1 MKTLILLLKILFKFI
16 AILVSARILRLSGGY
31 YYSSLVKKFDV
42 LSKVPLKL
50 KTFLHWSLG
59 LQSEI
64 STDSTTPL
72 HLDIKDKFELI
83 KENKFLLKIL
93 CWLFRI
99 NLDKDFETL
108 LLKKFCNI
116 PSDFMFRFE
125 NRDVNPVVKIEVKR
139 VYDSVENKA
148 AYQVVDQIHS
158 SPNKDISIENVFLHN
173 TKTPTDFLTKNS
185 ELNINYRA
193 LEDFYAYLKMFGD
206 EQRLSKYPAEVAYKP
221 NAKLKKKTRVP
232 KNFKGGR
239 LAKDYPE
246 LKSQVTEDFLRKQ
259 VNTLKQVEFLLKN
272 KSLILS
278 RKLKLSDIDISP
290 EVKSV
295 MFSYYNPEGPYGAD
309 TVIYTSDLFSRNKI
323 LVSRRTHL
331 INEKSVIKNL
341 VDLNS
346 KTGFLNSNLTSS
358 EEWENSADV
367 PIGGW
372 FTGHFYFVNPLVV
385 IGFLLYSI
393 FEFCILLYV
402 MSWFF
407 GNPYDNIV
415 FFIKYP
421 LVYYY
426 ENLASFP
433 SPNYFFFSLMF
444 WLYVII
450 VFTVHILELLD
461 EDRFVPPQLSWTYL
475 FLKDLFY
482 SVFVWWCIAFCL
494 FEMIGTFDLFLT
506 RIFFVGTPG
515 YPQIGAV
522 LFLACYDLFQLLSVV
537 GYFSFYLD
545 HFLHVDIKFPVFYY
559 SDYTPLLQRYPLV
572 QPYFI
577 GDPYFNK
584 PNFFLWLFDYIL
596 NFFSGESDKSIFF
609 SRDSRFMFQREL
621 VQDIR
626 KYNYIRRN
634 LVQLRFLGQLY
645 NRGWNG
651 FNYRLDLQTVV
662 DPIIPAEQ
670 VVRFDWRF
678 KNTHSNGLHSRLFRP
693 VLRFGAVDQKEPV
706 KTVRLLRGLRYSP
719 RYGYLDYLRAIEL
732 DELNSRYH
740 TWSSRSVSR
749 HKKGRAALHL
759 LGRGYKKSL
768 RRPARIKT
776 FLFRPSKAKFR
787 LLLLN
792 NLPIRTKADR
802 NFRNSSLFF
811 RRHFNLWSFLPGNS
825 KPHRKSFFTP
835 FISFQDFS
843 TLKKSN
849 FIENYL
855 LLNKTVVNRSRLK
868 SQKLNPYL
876 MREAFLKHP
885 SSLFPTRYINE
896 GLPFFKNEVNSL
908 FEQNSSLFLNSN
920 FNKGNKGSDEG
931 GEGKTGFFQ
940 ELAVDSKN
948 SVLSKSR
955 NKNLQSSKNLFFTKF
970 SHNSEIPIKHSR
982 RKQPFYRTPQDM
994 LIKRK
999 PKYQVLR
1006 KKRIKVSAIPGYPFQ
1021 GLKKYRFISTLYTN
1035 FEPKYFLRP
1044 ISSFTTFSKLDYSS
1058 FKQPGFFSSKPRI
1071 FMSDVSGLSYPFGLF
1086 VLGFGKFYG
1095 SQNPFRFVAFDYYYS
1110 QNHNIVYSL
1119 VDNYLKRHQFRTL
1132 PTFNARFKHPI
1143 NGGLRYSLDFL
1154 YPMISELRL
1163 KEKLIP
1169 LDFFYETRVSPK
1181 YRHLRVD
1188 PYQSIRNAKLSKGPC
1203 YLLDAKIQNWLSFY
1217 NVIWN
1222 EYYHFYF
1229 NRSFK
1234 TEGNGLQFRLASFNP
1249 IAGPQSYKLFLGSA
1263 TLETP
1268 RVGQYFYNYIPW
1280 LQYKF
1285 KWLLYPTSTYKRF
1298 DSFRAIHQHSNK
1310 KFYFTSLLKFYQM
1323 NLFRWQQFSQIYQ
1336 WNYTQSRNFLVHLF
1350 FHKYRFLSFI
1360 SSFNELFYTTI
1371 DKNSNKSAL
1380 LLNSSNKGGSRK
1392 LPQGVPEVVSSF
1404 NEFFFSVLKSTS
1416 DNQENVLD
1424 SVVNLNNQLF
1434 KPVFTVNDFRFFQYV
1449 IDLRRWKALQT
1460 SYIRDWKF
1468 EKYVKYL
1475 GPLLYKEDV
1484 ASLMGFFAPFEYRNQ
1499 IFVSRMKND
1508 AMRFS
1513 VFFPKKVIDE
1523 KHTNPLKRLK
1533 FPHPRFSRA
1542 ISAVGARHSL
1552 PSFYA
1557 YVINK
1562 PFVLNAPN
1570 YSFLSKKGSKV
1581 LHGFYPHLQ
1590 KFNLS
1595 SDLNLNYGAGFG
1607 DSFFSRV
1614 NRSFF
1619 DFYYGFKD
1627 FFELNTKKKRLLKDK
1642 DFWLSKTYEL
1652 QDIRDSILGMANE
1665 RMKPG
1670 TFGKFFAQLGK
1681 PFNLDVPKAF
1691 GKYHTSKKSHFLVD
1705 LDFWRKSM
1713 ASEIIRNESIKKKRM
1728 KALLYPSIY
1737 KRFSGPKAN
1746 SGRWHKGQSW
1756 LKFVVASQNV
1766 SVRPQN
1772 ARKQF
1777 PYKPL
1782 KKANKLRASMNSLVH
1797 SHKFFDTYSSIKPQ
1811 FRKFHTPNTA
1821 FKRGYFNFGLSG
1833 IGRLPRLSRSF
1844 FHMLFFRN
1852 KLDDFK
1858 VLKTHFLK
1866 IYLMSLPLLNN
1877 SELISNSSFKV
1888 FWSYIL
1894 GVKISKFSN
1903 AKLRYGILFNDFF
1916 RFKQNMELSTF
1927 VYHPFFG
1934 SLISYY
1940 DQKDFVNHNV
1950 LLLNNQYVSLKAYKK
1965 FRFFSSLEFTNS
1977 CVLFGSDF
1985 TTPNKS
1991 KEFLDAEYS
2000 SYFVGFISNFYSFYY
2015 FNLVAPF
2022 FDLIVSRIKVVA
2034 FEFFNTMFIRSFVFS
2049 SSVDKPLLY
2058 LNKNDKEITLLTKF
2072 ENKYVSYNF
2081 IPIETVGLSYQ
2092 DFFRVRYYFGS
2103 FRSNLHWYFY
2113 PIHYFLSVRSFLFK
2127 NFYDFIFNS
2136 LVFGASFDFK
2146 YLQFYNSFLFAD
2158 TNFFLKRNS
2167 FFSYIF
2173 AKNLNLFSYEGNNT
2187 RYVYKLSD
2195 NWNHTFFSLFND
2207 LFSNFFV
2214 LVNNSF
2220 SVKLHHRLFDFWS
2233 LVNTFLYRNSYKEFH
2248 KYFVTFDSFF
2258 FSVDYLM
2265 FLHRF
2270 DVLFSHNSRKFLVQ
2284 NALNYVFDVDG
2295 FVNNLEY
2302 NAKSIDGSGRHNR
2315 PKSVSQTLNKV
2326 FTYREYEKY
2335 RKEHHR
2341 QRFRGISPHWI
2352 QTSFKNRF
2360 NFKHYYR
2367 SDFARTRRLK
2377 INLHRMSKYNGAFR
2391 IKNSPKTLRHV
2402 SFIHDSVDE
2411 RFLDKFLNRSVFD
2424 SRSSGYSRNYDKNKV
2439 DNSNI
2444 NFVDVSLTN
2453 RSQDEFIKQKVSRK
2467 FNPFSIFRTDED
2479 FTRQNKKVIIRR
2491 KVAKQYQ
2498 YAKIKKPR
2506 VQHKASKYSFDY
2518 IPLRK
2523 TGKFDSVNTSYKK
2536 RQLRDLSS
2544 SYLEQFMKV
2553 LKRSHKPKKFNKNL
2567 KFNSFQNLSELPVK
2581 NQLNDYFKGLIAPNK
2596 KTSRLKYV
2604 PPQLGGRFGE
2614 GSFINVDVQN
2624 LSKVSNLFQKFSGG
2638 KFKRDFSVYAL
2649 KHSKAIRDLSK
2660 AHKMLVNDLDPS
2672 HRGYDWETYFTR
2684 RSPLRYSSQRM
2695 DSKVPNL
2702 FERPVRRRSN
2712 TLGSRGL
2719 KYPQHKVSLRA
2730 LMGPKLNRKSPR
2742 YLGYNINHR
2751 DIGTYNYDLKKTSLG
2766 GISSASRSN
2775 YMMYD
2780 PGHKARPK
2788 RSGKLKKHGRIMY
2801 APNVKRFIRPY
2812 NKVLMHIPYLYS
2824 KWFTQNPRL
2833 SAAVDSDSLML
2844 FVNNRYDEFYFICV
2858 QSLLL
2863 LKRKIMYNVVN
2874 LKLISHKHKIL
2885 YFSPLVEE
2893 TEKGFVPFLKIN
2905 KFSFIVVK
2913 NLYSLLQQI
2922 MYYVKFFDFDYV
2934 LLYLYELRQSLLS
2947 SFFNKEFYF
2956 VRLLYNPHV
2965 AKFRHDSQILSD
2977 SLFFDDYY
2985 YKQTSKRILSQIAF
2999 TGHSV
3004 GGWNNPL
3011 GLIGQYIPGLNFY
3024 SKGATSFNFNYQY
3037 PDFYSAR
3044 AFAPELLLDNNLVRQ
3059 NADLFDRNFFYNEF
3073 YVDANYRRSWR
3084 FLAYRIPSPV
3094 SPFIEYER
3102 PHDLSFKNIVQR
3114 RHRRLPL
3121 ASLRRVYN
3129 VYPDHINAF
3138 FTTLMS
3144 DASTFVGHDV
3154 TLPYKLKLLNYKVR
3168 SNGDASYLR
3177 TLTNHFATNSS
3188 NIANV
3193 ISSFNKSLRA
3203 GYLTVLTDFYK
3214 RVNLASLV
3222 NQRRFALRHN
3232 VWTPFKY
3239 NFYYKFN
3246 WKSYLH
3252 KYDSADSVG
3261 YRRYKLSS
3269 LFDLYHGGVPFSLKL
3284 RALQHLIV
3292 SQIPRFEMD
3301 SRRRVPLNISA
3312 QEFNLLLFNYFKYVS
3327 ENFVDPGYNELGRKI
3342 FRYVNRKVH
3351 PFLYSYVFD
3360 KNANS
3365 FIFKDIY
3372 NPIIAKKK
3380 TIKRNLKLNSLIP
3393 RSMLQVPEYFAAWR
3407 VRDPT
3412 IKKTF
3417 IAKMKHNIAY
3427 YILYFFYEFPFDFR
3441 KWFKEAR
3448 FLFDFSNYRTIRSWA
3463 TTAQVYFSPTMEVF
3477 NRRQPYDKYRLYQF
3491 IPRFK
3496 NSRQNVSRIFGIY
3509 TLFDLKRHKERFL
3522 NPAAWLHFDLFSR
3535 VRPSFKPFITKFSK
3549 NFMFSKFV
3557 PSYGIPSYNFYIK
3570 SHTAFDNFFDKH
3582 PYISFGIGAPNLR
3595 DALISSE
3602 SSYKE
3607 VKRRSHMLDFIRM
3620 HNHSKSVFGDL
3631 LYDSK
3636 DYYKPSGNFV
3646 EYDFYDSLLKH
3657 SQTSKKQS
3665 YDQDHENSKASLLTQ
3680 NVQTPARVLRKGSDR
3695 ISNLRHF
3702 INDPLASILEDSG
3715 SYDAALEDKESDQF
3729 GSRFIN
3735 LAEVFA
3741 DSRFGNLKQPLEGS
3755 YLLPRPN
3762 YDSFEEGLSQE
3773 FHGSHEPHDLS
3784 LHFGRKRSS
3793 GILLKDSVYFSLM
3806 SDPHRRTF
3814 FLNTLLL
3821 RPNNA
3826 FLRFVRSD
3834 NFFFFKH
3841 GIFSLFPF
3849 AKPQY
3854 FREQANYSPN
3864 FKVFFDFNAF
3874 KQRYNLGL
3882 LFRDLS
3888 FERDF
3893 ELFVFRK
3900 NAQIFKLNP
3909 ILVSEFTNLAPFDYF
3924 NFFYSGKPVVQGPLF
3939 ESKFVEL
3946 YFYLEKF
3953 FFKLNPVYLLVV
3965 FVDFYLFC
3973 LFSILSLVNTL
3984 NSYNFAFF
3992 FNLFN
3997 FDDTIF
4003 YYTKKRH
4010 VFSVFFHL
4018 GLFSEYSKFSWLFSL
4033 KFLIFNIDYYSYYFF
4048 LFCIV
4053 LMMRMLSFNVQKMNQ
4068 RSPFIVPYVWRFS
4081 DLKFNSHSGWFDSA
4095 WSEIKSEALTRLHE
4109 LHSTNKIQL
4118 SHEHLFSIDD
4128 IKSLR
4133 KKHQIKNRKYLV
4145 EFDDLEFDISP
4156 YNSMIKDNVL
4166 FSKPVTIAN
4175 LKGSLSKIRYLGFL
4189 FPSKDYSSSD
4199 WLQQV
4204 DSDISSKSDIGL
4216 NQESVKL
4223 NKKFTV
4229 GKKRFSSRLF
4239 YKYLKLLVSRK
4250 ITFSRFLNQFKFGD
4264 FVTLSQG
4271 TKPFFQATDYTVD
4284 DFGDEF
4290 GRLFVDPNS
4299 EFNFFLRRNLTQRRM
4314 FPDDENIHFYRKPGS
4329 ILYGEM
4335 MARKYG
4341 TEVDQLHYVMEFPG
4355 RFNNHYVNSFSKV
4368 YAIRNLNYN
4377 NPQVGYFS
4385 FSKNAKLPTN
4395 FEEFLIFCSY
4405 TPSEIEHLFSTTVDP
4420 QYTMFNPR
4428 LSRLHELWTLFQY
4441 VTKYEYNMFNEY
4453 SINDVKLL
4461 DLYFE
4466 ERPTLFANFKFWV
4479 NKATTDAVDF
4489 NFFQRSFFLVEEE
4502 IQPLEIELQGGDH
4515 VTSDRYNDKYDAV
4528 EQFGGENPV
4537 ARVDSSPFFSFFYLL
4552 NTYFFLFVF
4561 FLLLSFFFCFCF
4573 LFLYSLFNYIYLF
4586 F

>member
-1 MKTLILLLKILFKFI
+1 MLFLKIVFKFLI
-16 AILVSARILRLSGGY
+16 FLVGSRILRISSGY
-31 YYSSLVKKFDV
+31 FNSSDVKKFDFF
-42 LSKVPLKL
+42 SKFPIKIKL
-50 KTFLHWSLG
+50 FMHWGLG

-64 STDSTTPL
+64 STDSNQPL
-72 HLDIKDKFELI
+72 HLDIKDKFELLR
-83 KENKFLLKIL
+83 ENKFLLKIL

-99 NLDKDFETL
+99 NLDKDFETI

-125 NRDVNPVVKIEVKR
+125 NKDVRSVVKVEVKK
-139 VYDSVENKA
+139 VYDSVENKIA
-148 AYQVVDQIHS
+148 HHIVDSLHTS
-158 SPNKDISIENVFLHN
+158 FNKDIPTENVFLHN
-173 TKTPTDFLTKNS
+173 TKTSVDFLTKNA

-206 EQRLSKYPAEVAYKP
+206 EQRLSKYPAEIAYKP
-221 NAKLKKKTRVP
+221 NAKLRKKTRVP

-239 LAKDYPE
+239 LAKKYPE
-246 LKSQVTEDFLRKQ
+246 LKSHVTEDFLRKQ

-278 RKLKLSDIDISP
+278 RKIKLSDIDISP

-346 KTGFLNSNLTSS
+346 KTGFSNSNLTSS
-358 EEWENSADV
+358 EEWENAVDV

-372 FTGHFYFVNPLVV
+372 FTGHFYFINPLIV
-385 IGFLLYSI
+385 IGFLLYSV
-393 FEFCILLYV
+393 FEFCVLLYI
-402 MSWFF
+402 MSFFF
-407 GNPYDNIV
+407 GNPYENIV

-426 ENLASFP
+426 ENLSSFP
-433 SPNYFFFSLMF
+433 SPNYFFFSLLF
-444 WLYVII
+444 WLYVLI

-475 FLKDLFY
+475 LLKDFLY
-482 SVFVWWCIAFCL
+482 SIFIWWCVAFCL
-494 FEMIGTFDLFLT
+494 FEMIGTLDLFLT

-522 LFLACYDLFQLLSVV
+522 VFLAFYDLFQLLSVV
-537 GYFSFYLD
+537 GYFSFFLD
-545 HFLHVDIKFPVFYY
+545 HFMHVDIKFPIFYY
-559 SDYTPLLQRYPLV
+559 SDYAPLLQRYPLV

-584 PNFFLWLFDYIL
+584 PNFFLWLFDYFL
-596 NFFSGESDKSIFF
+596 NLLSGESDKSVFF
-609 SRDSRFMFQREL
+609 SRDSRFVFQREL

-626 KYNYIRRN
+626 KYNYIRKN
-634 LVQLRFLGQLY
+634 LIQLEFVGQLY

-662 DPIIPAEQ
+662 DPIISSEQ

-678 KNTHSNGLHSRLFRP
+678 KNTHSNGLYSRLFRP
-693 VLRFGAVDQKEPV
+693 VFRFGSVEQKEPV

-740 TWSSRSVSR
+740 NWSTRSLMK
-749 HKKGRAALHL
+749 HKKGKTALHL
-759 LGRGYKKSL
+759 LGRGFKKSM
-768 RRPARIKT
+768 RRPSHVKT

-787 LLLLN
+787 LLLFN

-825 KPHRKSFFTP
+825 KPHRRSFFTP
-835 FISFQDFS
+835 FVSFQDFS
-843 TLKKSN
+843 ALKKSN

-855 LLNKTVVNRSRLK
+855 SLNKTVANRSRLK
-868 SQKLNPYL
+868 SQKVNPYL
-876 MREAFLKHP
+876 LRNTFLKQP
-885 SSLFPTRYINE
+885 SVLFPTSYINE
-896 GLPFFKNEVNSL
+896 SLPFFKTEVDSL
-908 FEQNSSLFLNSN
+908 FEQNSSLFLDSDFGK
-920 FNKGNKGSDEG
+920 FNDGKGTSKKFNNL
-931 GEGKTGFFQ
+931 FQ
-940 ELAVDSKN
+940 ELSFDTQS
-948 SVLSKSR
+948 SISSKSR
-955 NKNLQSSKNLFFTKF
+955 NKNLQVSKNLFFTKF
-970 SHNSEIPIKHSR
+970 SHNSEIPVKQSR
-982 RKQPFYRTPQDM
+982 RKQPFFKIPKDM
-994 LIKRK
+994 TIKRK
-999 PKYQVLR
+999 PKYQILR
-1006 KKRIKVSAIPGYPFQ
+1006 KKRIKVSSIPHYPFQ

-1044 ISSFTTFSKLDYSS
+1044 VSSFTTFSKLDYFS
-1058 FKQPGFFSSKPRI
+1058 FKQPEFVSSKPKLSMKN
-1071 FMSDVSGLSYPFGLF
+1071 FSNLSYPFGLF
-1086 VLGFGKFYG
+1086 FLGFGKFFG
-1095 SQNPFRFVAFDYYYS
+1095 FNTPFRFVAFDCYYS
-1110 QNHNIVYSL
+1110 QNHNIIYSF
-1119 VDNYLKRHQFRTL
+1119 VDNYLKKNQFRTL

-1169 LDFFYETRVSPK
+1169 LDFVYETKVTPK

-1203 YLLDAKIQNWLSFY
+1203 YLLDAKIQNWLHFY

-1234 TEGNGLQFRLASFNP
+1234 TENNGLHFRLASFNP
-1249 IAGPQSYKLFLGSA
+1249 IGGPQSYKLFIGSV

-1298 DSFRAIHQHSNK
+1298 DTFRAIHQHSNK

-1336 WNYTQSRNFLVHLF
+1336 WNYTQSRNFMIHLF
-1350 FHKYRFLSFI
+1350 FHKYRFLSFL
-1360 SSFNELFYTTI
+1360 SSFNDLFSGI
-1371 DKNSNKSAL
+1371 SKKNGLLIIPNCSSEFVDFSNHVPKAV
-1380 LLNSSNKGGSRK
+1380 SN
-1392 LPQGVPEVVSSF
+1392 F
-1404 NEFFFSVLKSTS
+1404 NEFYFSTISKFDSVEQINLKSMPAILKH
-1416 DNQENVLD
+1416 Q
-1424 SVVNLNNQLF
+1424 F
-1434 KPVFTVNDFRFFQYV
+1434 YKPSFTVNDFRFFQYV

-1468 EKYVKYL
+1468 ENYVKYL

-1499 IFVSRMKND
+1499 VFVSRMKND

-1513 VFFPKKVIDE
+1513 VFFPKKIIDD
-1523 KHTNPLKRLK
+1523 KYVNPIKRLK

-1542 ISAVGARHSL
+1542 ISADGARRSL

-1557 YVINK
+1557 YIINK
-1562 PFVLNAPN
+1562 PFILNAPN
-1570 YSFLSKKGSKV
+1570 YSFLNKKGNKV
-1581 LHGFYPHLQ
+1581 LHGFYSHLH
-1590 KFNLS
+1590 KFNLP
-1595 SDLNLNYGAGFG
+1595 SDLNLNYGIGFG
-1607 DSFFSRV
+1607 DSFFV
-1614 NRSFF
+1614 NLNKTFS

-1642 DFWLSKTYEL
+1642 DFWLSRNYEL
-1652 QDIRDSILGMANE
+1652 QDIRNSISSKE
-1665 RMKPG
+1665 RIKPG

-1691 GKYHTSKKSHFLVD
+1691 GKYHTSKRSHPLVD
-1705 LDFWRKSM
+1705 LNLWRK
-1713 ASEIIRNESIKKKRM
+1713 AKAFEIISKESIKKKRM

-1782 KKANKLRASMNSLVH
+1782 KKANRLRASMNSLVH
-1797 SHKFFDTYSSIKPQ
+1797 SHKFFDTYVSSRPQ
-1811 FRKFHTPNTA
+1811 FRKFHSPNTA
-1821 FKRGYFNFGLSG
+1821 YKRGYFNFGLSG

-1858 VLKTHFLK
+1858 LLKINFLK
-1866 IYLMSLPLLNN
+1866 LYLMSLPLFNN
-1877 SELISNSSFKV
+1877 SDFVPNCSFKV
-1888 FWSYIL
+1888 FWSFIL
-1894 GVKISKFSN
+1894 GLKTSRFSDL
-1903 AKLRYGILFNDFF
+1903 KLRYGILFNNFNCL
-1916 RFKQNMELSTF
+1916 KQNMELSTY

-1934 SLISYY
+1934 SLMSYY
-1940 DQKDFVNHNV
+1940 DSVDFVDGN
-1950 LLLNNQYVSLKAYKK
+1950 LLFLNNQYTSLKAHRK
-1965 FRFFSSLEFTNS
+1965 FLFFSHFTWNNLR
-1977 CVLFGSDF
+1977 VLD
-1985 TTPNKS
+1985 
-1991 KEFLDAEYS
+1991 EYGRYVYSFYMKNGKFPLLQHS
-2000 SYFVGFISNFYSFYY
+2000 SYFVDFVFNLYKFYY
-2015 FNLVAPF
+2015 FKLVAPF
-2022 FDLIVSRIKVVA
+2022 FDFFVSKIKVFS
-2034 FEFFNTMFIRSFVFS
+2034 FEFFNNLFIKSFTLTS
-2049 SSVDKPLLY
+2049 TVDKSVLY
-2058 LNKNDKEITLLTKF
+2058 LNKNDKESRLLDKF
-2072 ENKYVSYNF
+2072 ENKYISYNSV
-2081 IPIETVGLSYQ
+2081 PLYTVGLSYQ

-2113 PIHYFLSVRSFLFK
+2113 PIHYFLSMKFFLFK
-2127 NFYDFIFNS
+2127 SFYDFISSS
-2136 LVFGASFDFK
+2136 LFFGASVNLK
-2146 YLQFYNSFLFAD
+2146 YFQFYNSFRL
-2158 TNFFLKRNS
+2158 NNMNLFLKRNS
-2167 FFSYIF
+2167 FFSYVF
-2173 AKNLNLFSYEGNNT
+2173 AKNLNLFHYGSKSIH
-2187 RYVYKLSD
+2187 YVYTISD
-2195 NWNHTFFSLFND
+2195 NRNFDFLYSFNN
-2207 LFSNFFV
+2207 LFSGSFM
-2214 LVNNSF
+2214 LSNSDGF
-2220 SVKLHHRLFDFWS
+2220 SVKLHHRLFDYNS
-2233 LVNTFLYRNSYKEFH
+2233 LVSTFLYRNSYKEFC
-2248 KYFVTFDSFF
+2248 KYFITFDSFF
-2258 FSVDYLM
+2258 FSIDYLM
-2265 FLHRF
+2265 FLHKF
-2270 DVLFSHNSRKFLVQ
+2270 DVLFSYDSKKFLIQ
-2284 NALNYVFDVDG
+2284 NSLDYVFDIERFID
-2295 FVNNLEY
+2295 NLEY
-2302 NAKSIDGSGRHNR
+2302 NIKSIDGSGRHNR

-2367 SDFARTRRLK
+2367 SDFSRTRRLK
-2377 INLHRMSKYNGAFR
+2377 INLNRMSKYNGAFR

-2402 SFIHDSVDE
+2402 SFIHDSIDE
-2411 RFLDKFLNRSVFD
+2411 RFLNKFLNRSVFD
-2424 SRSSGYSRNYDKNKV
+2424 SNSVRRATNYGKSNIGNSS
-2439 DNSNI
+2439 I
-2444 NFVDVSLTN
+2444 NFVDASLTN
-2453 RSQDEFIKQKVSRK
+2453 YSQDDVIKQKVSRR
-2467 FNPFSIFRTDED
+2467 FNPFSIFRTEED
-2479 FTRQNKKVIIRR
+2479 FVKQNKKVIAKR
-2491 KVAKQYQ
+2491 KIAKHYQ

-2506 VQHKASKYSFDY
+2506 VQHKASKYSLDY

-2523 TGKFDSVNTSYKK
+2523 TSKFDSVNTSYKK
-2536 RQLRDLSS
+2536 KHLRDLSY
-2544 SYLEQFMKV
+2544 SYLEQFMKAV
-2553 LKRSHKPKKFNKNL
+2553 KRSHKMKKLGKKFKHNL
-2567 KFNSFQNLSELPVK
+2567 FQDIFKLPLK
-2581 NQLNDYFKGLIAPNK
+2581 KQFNDYFRNLVVQNK

-2604 PPQLGGRFGE
+2604 PPQLGSSFGE
-2614 GSFINVDVQN
+2614 GSFLNARN
-2624 LSKVSNLFQKFSGG
+2624 SGKFSNIFQKFSGG
-2638 KFKRDFSVYAL
+2638 KFKREFSLNTL
-2649 KHSKAIRDLSK
+2649 KRSKSIRDTSR
-2660 AHKMLVNDLDPS
+2660 AHKMLVNDIDPS
-2672 HRGYDWETYFTR
+2672 RKGYDWETYFKR
-2684 RSPLRYSSQRM
+2684 RTPLRFSSQRM

-2702 FERPVRRRSN
+2702 FERPIRRRSV
-2712 TLGSRGL
+2712 TSGSRGL

-2730 LMGPKLNRKSPR
+2730 LMGPKLTRKSPR

-2751 DIGTYNYDLKKTSLG
+2751 DIGVYNYALKKTSLG
-2766 GISSASRSN
+2766 GLSSASRAN
-2775 YMMYD
+2775 YMMQD
-2780 PGHKARPK
+2780 PGHRARPK
-2788 RSGKLKKHGRIMY
+2788 RGGKLKKHGHIMY

-2833 SAAVDSDSLML
+2833 STAVDPDSLIL
-2844 FVNNRYDEFYFICV
+2844 FLNNQYDEFYFICV
-2858 QSLLL
+2858 QSLFL
-2863 LKRKIMYNVVN
+2863 LKRKIMYNVIN
-2874 LKLISHKHKIL
+2874 LKLISYKHKIL
-2885 YFSPLVEE
+2885 YFMPLVEE
-2893 TEKGFVPFLKIN
+2893 VDRNHVSRLNVNDLSFVL
-2905 KFSFIVVK
+2905 VK
-2913 NLYSLLQQI
+2913 NLYSFLQYFMSFI
-2922 MYYVKFFDFDYV
+2922 KFFNFDSI
-2934 LLYLYELRQSLLS
+2934 LFYLYELRQLFLV

-2956 VRLLYNPHV
+2956 VRLLYNPHI
-2965 AKFRHDSQILSD
+2965 AKFKHDSQVSSD

-2985 YKQTSKRILSQIAF
+2985 YRQTSKRLLSQIAF
-2999 TGHSV
+2999 MGHSI

-3011 GLIGQYIPGLNFY
+3011 GLLGQYMPGLNFY

-3044 AFAPELLLDNNLVRQ
+3044 AFSPELLLDNNLVRQ
-3059 NADLFDRNFFYNEF
+3059 NTDLFDRNFFYNEF
-3073 YVDANYRRSWR
+3073 YVDANYRRSWH
-3084 FLAYRIPSPV
+3084 FLSYRVSSPV

-3102 PHDLSFKNIVQR
+3102 PHDLSFKNIVRR

-3121 ASLRRVYN
+3121 ASLRRVHN
-3129 VYPDHINAF
+3129 VYPDHMSAF
-3138 FTTLMS
+3138 FSTLMS
-3144 DASTFVGHDV
+3144 DVSTFVGHDV

-3168 SNGDASYLR
+3168 SNTNAFYLR
-3177 TLTNHFATNSS
+3177 TLINHFKTNSL
-3188 NIANV
+3188 NILNV
-3193 ISSFNKSLRA
+3193 IALFNESLRSDHLNILA
-3203 GYLTVLTDFYK
+3203 DFYK
-3214 RVNLASLV
+3214 RVNLSSLV
-3222 NQRRFALRHN
+3222 NNRRFALRHN
-3232 VWTPFKY
+3232 VWLPFKY

-3246 WKSYLH
+3246 WRTYLH
-3252 KYDSADSVG
+3252 KYESSDPVG

-3269 LFDLYHGGVPFSLKL
+3269 IFDLYHGGIPFSLKL
-3284 RALQHLIV
+3284 KALQHLIV
-3292 SQIPRFEMD
+3292 SQIPRFEID

-3327 ENFVDPGYNELGRKI
+3327 DNFVDPGYNDLGRKI

-3360 KNANS
+3360 KNENS

-3380 TIKRNLKLNSLIP
+3380 LLKRNLKFNSLQP
-3393 RSMLQVPEYFAAWR
+3393 RSVLQIPEYFPAWK

-3412 IKKTF
+3412 IKKNFFT
-3417 IAKMKHNIAY
+3417 KLKHKFAY
-3427 YILYFFYEFPFDFR
+3427 YVLYFFYEFPFDFR
-3441 KWFKEAR
+3441 KWVREAK
-3448 FLFDFSNYRTIRSWA
+3448 FLFDFSNYRTLKTWA
-3463 TTAQVYFSPTMEVF
+3463 STIQVYFSPSTEILS
-3477 NRRQPYDKYRLYQF
+3477 RRQPYDRYRAYQF

-3509 TLFDLKRHKERFL
+3509 TLFDLKKYKERSL
-3522 NPAAWLHFDLFSR
+3522 NPAVWLHFDLFSR

-3549 NFMFSKFV
+3549 NFMFSKFM
-3557 PSYGIPSYNFYIK
+3557 PSYGISSYNFYVK
-3570 SHTAFDNFFDKH
+3570 SHTSFDNFFDKH

-3595 DALISSE
+3595 DALVSSE

-3607 VKRRSHMLDFIRM
+3607 VKRRSHMLDFIRS

-3631 LYDSK
+3631 LFDSK
-3636 DYYKPSGNFV
+3636 NYYKPSGNFI
-3646 EYDFYDSLLKH
+3646 EYDFYDSLLRN
-3657 SQTSKKQS
+3657 SQTLKKQT
-3665 YDQDHENSKASLLTQ
+3665 YDQDHENFKISLLTQ
-3680 NVQTPARVLRKGSDR
+3680 NVQTPARILRKGARR
-3695 ISNLRHF
+3695 ISNLKHLLR
-3702 INDPLASILEDSG
+3702 DPLVSILEDSG
-3715 SYDAALEDKESDQF
+3715 SYDAALEDKENDQF
-3729 GSRFIN
+3729 GSRFIG
-3735 LAEVFA
+3735 LAEVFS
-3741 DSRFGNLKQPLEGS
+3741 DSKFGDIKQPLEGS

-3762 YDSFEEGLSQE
+3762 YDSFEESLSQS

-3793 GILLKDSVYFSLM
+3793 SLLLKDSIYFSFM
-3806 SDPHRRTF
+3806 ANPHRRTF

-3841 GIFSLFPF
+3841 GLFSLFPF
-3849 AKPQY
+3849 AKPDH
-3854 FREQANYSPN
+3854 FREQSVYSPN
-3864 FKVFFDFNAF
+3864 LKVFFDFNAF

-3893 ELFVFRK
+3893 ELFIFRK
-3900 NAQIFKLNP
+3900 NSQVFKVNP
-3909 ILVSEFTNLAPFDYF
+3909 HMVSEFTSLTSLDYF
-3924 NFFYSGKPVVQGPLF
+3924 NFFYSGKPSVKGPLF

-3953 FFKLNPVYLLVV
+3953 FFKLNPLYFLIVV
-3965 FVDFYLFC
+3965 IDFYLFC
-3973 LFSILSLVNTL
+3973 LFGTFSVLNAM
-3984 NSYNFAFF
+3984 NSYNFSFF

-4010 VFSVFFHL
+4010 VFSVFFHM
-4018 GLFSEYSKFSWLFSL
+4018 GLFTEYFKFSWLFSL
-4033 KFLIFNIDYYSYYFF
+4033 KFLIFNIEYYPYYFF

-4118 SHEHLFSIDD
+4118 SHEHLFSFED

-4145 EFDDLEFDISP
+4145 EFDNLEFDISP

-4166 FSKPVTIAN
+4166 FSKPVTVAS

-4189 FPSKDYSSSD
+4189 FPSKDYISSD
-4199 WLQQV
+4199 KLQQV
-4204 DSDISSKSDIGL
+4204 DSDILSRSDIAL
-4216 NQESVKL
+4216 NQESPKL
-4223 NKKFTV
+4223 NKRFSV
-4229 GKKRFSSRLF
+4229 KKIRFSSKLF
-4239 YKYLKLLVSRK
+4239 YKYLKLFLSRK

-4264 FVTLSQG
+4264 FVTLFQG
-4271 TKPFFQATDYTVD
+4271 TRPFFHATNYTVD

-4290 GRLFVDPNS
+4290 GKLFVDPNS
-4299 EFNFFLRRNLTQRRM
+4299 EFNFFLRRNLIQRRM

-4329 ILYGEM
+4329 ILYSEV

-4355 RFNNHYVNSFSKV
+4355 RFNNHYINSFSRV
-4368 YAIRNLNYN
+4368 YSTRNLSYN
-4377 NPQVGYFS
+4377 NPQMGFFS

-4405 TPSEIEHLFSTTVDP
+4405 TPSEIEHLFSSTVDP
-4420 QYTMFNPR
+4420 HYTMFNPR

-4453 SINDVKLL
+4453 NVNDVKLL
-4461 DLYFE
+4461 DFYFE
-4466 ERPTLFANFKFWV
+4466 ERPTLFTNLKFWV
-4479 NKATTDAVDF
+4479 NKAATDAVDF
-4489 NFFQRSFFLVEEE
+4489 NFFQRSFFLVDEEVSA
-4502 IQPLEIELQGGDH
+4502 LEVELQGGDH
-4515 VTSDRYNDKYDAV
+4515 ATSDRYNDKYDSV
-4528 EQFGGENPV
+4528 EQFAGENPV

-4561 FLLLSFFFCFCF
+4561 FVSLSFFFCFIF
-4573 LFLYSLFNYIYLF
+4573 LFLYSLLNYILLF
-4586 F
+4586 I

>member
-1 MKTLILLLKILFKFI
+1 MFI
-16 AILVSARILRLSGGY
+16 
-31 YYSSLVKKFDV
+31 
-42 LSKVPLKL
+42 
-50 KTFLHWSLG
+50 HWSLG

-64 STDSTTPL
+64 STDSNQSL
-72 HLDIKDKFELI
+72 HLDIRDKFELV
-83 KENKFLLKIL
+83 KENKFLLKIV

-99 NLDKDFETL
+99 NLDKDFEVI

-125 NRDVNPVVKIEVKR
+125 NRDVTPVLKVEVKK
-139 VYDSVENKA
+139 VYDLVENKTVHKIA
-148 AYQVVDQIHS
+148 DALYS
-158 SPNKDISIENVFLHN
+158 SSNKDISIENVFLHN
-173 TKTPTDFLTKNS
+173 TNTATDFLTKNS

-221 NAKLKKKTRVP
+221 NAKLRKKTRVP

-239 LAKDYPE
+239 LAKKYPE

-278 RKLKLSDIDISP
+278 RKIKLSDIDLSP

-331 INEKSVIKNL
+331 INEKSVIKSL

-346 KTGFLNSNLTSS
+346 KTGFSNSNLSSS

-367 PIGGW
+367 PVGGW

-385 IGFLLYSI
+385 IGFLLYSVL
-393 FEFCILLYV
+393 EFCVLLYI
-402 MSWFF
+402 MSFF
-407 GNPYDNIV
+407 VGTPYDNVV
-415 FFIKYP
+415 FFVKYP

-426 ENLASFP
+426 ENLSSFP
-433 SPNYFFFSLMF
+433 SPNYFFFSLLF
-444 WLYVII
+444 WLYVLVIFI
-450 VFTVHILELLD
+450 VHVLELLD
-461 EDRFVPPQLSWTYL
+461 EDRFVPPQLSWTYG
-475 FLKDLFY
+475 FLRDFFY
-482 SVFVWWCIAFCL
+482 SVFIWWCVAFCL
-494 FEMIGTFDLFLT
+494 FEMVGTLDLFLT
-506 RIFFVGTPG
+506 RIFFIGTPG

-522 LFLACYDLFQLLSVV
+522 LFLAFYDLFQLLSVV
-537 GYFSFYLD
+537 GYFSFHLD
-545 HFLHVDIKFPVFYY
+545 HFMHVDIKFPIFYY

-584 PNFFLWLFDYIL
+584 PNFFLWLFDHFL
-596 NFFSGESDKSIFF
+596 NFLSGESDKSLFF
-609 SRDSRFMFQREL
+609 SKDSRFVFQREL

-626 KYNYIRRN
+626 KYNYVRKN

-651 FNYRLDLQTVV
+651 FNYRLDLQTVI
-662 DPIIPAEQ
+662 DPIVPSEQ
-670 VVRFDWRF
+670 MVRFDWRF
-678 KNTHSNGLHSRLFRP
+678 KNTHSNGLYSRLFRP
-693 VLRFGAVDQKEPV
+693 VLRFGSVDQKEPV

-740 TWSSRSVSR
+740 NWSTRSVTKHR
-749 HKKGRAALHL
+749 KGQTALHL
-759 LGRGYKKSL
+759 LGRGFKKSL
-768 RRPARIKT
+768 RRQKHIKT

-802 NFRNSSLFF
+802 NFRSSSLFF

-825 KPHRKSFFTP
+825 KPRRKSSFMP
-835 FISFQDFS
+835 FVSFQDFS
-843 TLKKSN
+843 ALKKNN
-849 FIENYL
+849 FIGNYL
-855 LLNKTVVNRSRLK
+855 LLNKTVANRSRVK
-868 SQKLNPYL
+868 SQKINPYL
-876 MREAFLKHP
+876 LRDIFLKQP
-885 SSLFPTRYINE
+885 SVLFPTPYMNE
-896 GLPFFKNEVNSL
+896 SLPFLKNEVNSL
-908 FEQNSSLFLNSN
+908 FEQNSSLFLNSDL
-920 FNKGNKGSDEG
+920 GS
-931 GEGKTGFFQ
+931 
-940 ELAVDSKN
+940 LSDSKEAS
-948 SVLSKSR
+948 SVKKFNNLFRELSFDLKSSVSSKGR
-955 NKNLQSSKNLFFTKF
+955 NKNLQASKNLFLTKF

-982 RKQPFYRTPQDM
+982 RKQPFFKTPKDM
-994 LIKRK
+994 VIKRK
-999 PKYQVLR
+999 PKYQILR
-1006 KKRIKVSAIPGYPFQ
+1006 KKRIKLSAIPYYPFQ
-1021 GLKKYRFISTLYTN
+1021 GLKRYRFVSTLYTN

-1044 ISSFTTFSKLDYSS
+1044 ISSFTTFSKLDCFSFRQSEFFS
-1058 FKQPGFFSSKPRI
+1058 FKSNVYTKDI
-1071 FMSDVSGLSYPFGLF
+1071 LGLSYPFGLF
-1086 VLGFGKFYG
+1086 FLGFGKFFG
-1095 SQNPFRFVAFDYYYS
+1095 FHIPFRFVAFDYYYS
-1110 QNHNIVYSL
+1110 QNHNILYSF
-1119 VDNYLKRHQFRTL
+1119 VDNYLKRNQFRTL

-1169 LDFFYETRVSPK
+1169 IDFFYETRVTPR

-1188 PYQSIRNAKLSKGPC
+1188 PYQSIRTAKLSKGPC
-1203 YLLDAKIQNWLSFY
+1203 YLLDAKIQNWLHFY

-1249 IAGPQSYKLFLGSA
+1249 IAGPQSYKLFLGSV

-1336 WNYTQSRNFLVHLF
+1336 WNYTQSRNFMIHLF
-1350 FHKYRFLSFI
+1350 FHKYRFLSFL
-1360 SSFNELFYTTI
+1360 SSLNGLFNNVANKNVEI
-1371 DKNSNKSAL
+1371 DSVSGREFVSFSYSIPKAVSN
-1380 LLNSSNKGGSRK
+1380 
-1392 LPQGVPEVVSSF
+1392 F
-1404 NEFFFSVLKSTS
+1404 NEFFFSFLKSDLIERNSFQKT
-1416 DNQENVLD
+1416 
-1424 SVVNLNNQLF
+1424 
-1434 KPVFTVNDFRFFQYV
+1434 FTVLSHQFYKPSFTINDFRFFQYV

-1468 EKYVKYL
+1468 ENYVKYL

-1499 IFVSRMKND
+1499 VFVSRMKND
-1508 AMRFS
+1508 ALRFS
-1513 VFFPKKVIDE
+1513 VFFPMKVIDD
-1523 KHTNPLKRLK
+1523 KYTNPLKRLK
-1533 FPHPRFSRA
+1533 FPHPRFSKA
-1542 ISAVGARHSL
+1542 ISADGARRSL

-1570 YSFLSKKGSKV
+1570 YSFLSKKGNKV
-1581 LHGFYPHLQ
+1581 LHGFYSHLH

-1595 SDLNLNYGAGFG
+1595 PDLNLNYGVGFG
-1607 DSFFSRV
+1607 DSFFS
-1614 NRSFF
+1614 NLNKTFF

-1642 DFWLSKTYEL
+1642 DFWLSRNYEL
-1652 QDIRDSILGMANE
+1652 QDIRDSILSKNE
-1665 RMKPG
+1665 GRVKVG
-1670 TFGKFFAQLGK
+1670 TFGKFLAQLGK
-1681 PFNLDVPKAF
+1681 PLNLDVPKAF
-1691 GKYHTSKKSHFLVD
+1691 GKYYTNKRSRFLVD
-1705 LDFWRKSM
+1705 LDLWRKTK
-1713 ASEIIRNESIKKKRM
+1713 ATEIISKESMKKKRM

-1756 LKFVVASQNV
+1756 LKFVIASQNV

-1772 ARKQF
+1772 ARKQLS
-1777 PYKPL
+1777 YKPL
-1782 KKANKLRASMNSLVH
+1782 PKANKLRASMNSLVH
-1797 SHKFFDTYSSIKPQ
+1797 SHKFFDTYVSVRPQ
-1811 FRKFHTPNTA
+1811 FRKFHSPNTA
-1821 FKRGYFNFGLSG
+1821 YKRGYFNFGLSG

-1858 VLKTHFLK
+1858 LLKTNFLK
-1866 IYLMSLPLLNN
+1866 IYLMSLPLFNN
-1877 SELISNSSFKV
+1877 SELALNSSFKV
-1888 FWSYIL
+1888 FWSFVL
-1894 GVKISKFSN
+1894 GLKTSQFSDLG
-1903 AKLRYGILFNDFF
+1903 LRYRVLFNDLNYL
-1916 RFKQNMELSTF
+1916 KQNVELSTY

-1934 SLISYY
+1934 SLVSYY
-1940 DQKDFVNHNV
+1940 TPVDFVNGNV
-1950 LLLNNQYVSLKAYKK
+1950 LFLNNQYVSLKGYRK
-1965 FRFFSSLEFTNS
+1965 FLFFSR
-1977 CVLFGSDF
+1977 
-1985 TTPNKS
+1985 S
-1991 KEFLDAEYS
+1991 KWNDLHIFDSRDCSFCGKNEEFLPLLHS
-2000 SYFVGFISNFYSFYY
+2000 SYFLTFVHNFYYFYY

-2022 FDLIVSRIKVVA
+2022 FDFFVSKIRTA
-2034 FEFFNTMFIRSFVFS
+2034 SFEFFNNLFIRSFVFTS
-2049 SSVDKPLLY
+2049 STDRSVLY
-2058 LNKNDKEITLLTKF
+2058 LNKNDKEALSLNKF
-2072 ENKYVSYNF
+2072 ENRYVSYSF
-2081 IPIETVGLSYQ
+2081 SPVYTIGLSYQ
-2092 DFFRVRYYFGS
+2092 DFFRARYYWGS

-2113 PIHYFLSVRSFLFK
+2113 PVHYFLLVKFFLFK
-2127 NFYDFIFNS
+2127 SFYNFVFNS
-2136 LVFGASFDFK
+2136 LFLGSSFDFK
-2146 YLQFYNSFLFAD
+2146 YLQFYNFFLSNSF
-2158 TNFFLKRNS
+2158 NFFLKRNS
-2167 FFSYIF
+2167 FFSYVF
-2173 AKNLNLFSYEGNNT
+2173 AKNLNLFNYGNGSAY
-2187 RYVYKLSD
+2187 YVYKSD
-2195 NWNHTFFSLFND
+2195 GSWNCNFFSSFNN
-2207 LFSNFFV
+2207 LFSGFSVLHNNEKFF
-2214 LVNNSF
+2214 
-2220 SVKLHHRLFDFWS
+2220 VKLHHRLFDYNS
-2233 LVNTFLYRNSYKEFH
+2233 LVNTFLYRNPYKEFC

-2258 FSVDYLM
+2258 FSLDYLM
-2265 FLHRF
+2265 FLHKF
-2270 DVLFSHNSRKFLVQ
+2270 DVLFGYNSTKLLVQ
-2284 NALNYVFDVDG
+2284 NSLNYVFDLER
-2295 FVNNLEY
+2295 FIENLEH

-2315 PKSVSQTLNKV
+2315 PKSVSQTLSKV

-2352 QTSFKNRF
+2352 QTSFKNRY
-2360 NFKHYYR
+2360 NFKYYYR
-2367 SDFARTRRLK
+2367 SDFSRTRRLK

-2391 IKNSPKTLRHV
+2391 IKNSPKALRHV

-2411 RFLDKFLNRSVFD
+2411 KFLNKFLNRSVFN
-2424 SRSSGYSRNYDKNKV
+2424 SNSLSNIINYDESKIV
-2439 DNSNI
+2439 GSSI
-2444 NFVDVSLTN
+2444 NFIDVGSIDHS
-2453 RSQDEFIKQKVSRK
+2453 RDEIIKQKVSRK
-2467 FNPFSIFRTDED
+2467 VNPFSVFRTED
-2479 FTRQNKKVIIRR
+2479 DFVKRNKKVIAKR
-2491 KVAKQYQ
+2491 KMAKQYQ
-2498 YAKIKKPR
+2498 HAKIKKPR
-2506 VQHKASKYSFDY
+2506 VQNQASKYSLDY

-2523 TGKFDSVNTSYKK
+2523 TSRFDSMNTSYKK
-2536 RQLRDLSS
+2536 KHLRDLGY
-2544 SYLEQFMKV
+2544 SYLEQFMKAV
-2553 LKRSHKPKKFNKNL
+2553 KRSHKTKKFNEKSRHVSVQNIL
-2567 KFNSFQNLSELPVK
+2567 KLPLK
-2581 NQLNDYFKGLIAPNK
+2581 KQFNDYFKNLVIPTK

-2604 PPQLGGRFGE
+2604 PPQLGGSFGE
-2614 GSFINVDVQN
+2614 GAFINTRN
-2624 LSKVSNLFQKFSGG
+2624 PGKLSNIFQKFSGG
-2638 KFKRDFSVYAL
+2638 QFNRDFSLNKL
-2649 KHSKAIRDLSK
+2649 KHLKSIRDISK
-2660 AHKMLVNDLDPS
+2660 AHKMLINDIDPS
-2672 HRGYDWETYFTR
+2672 HKGYNWETYFKR
-2684 RSPLRYSSQRM
+2684 RTPLRFSSQRM
-2695 DSKVPNL
+2695 DSKIPNL
-2702 FERPVRRRSN
+2702 FERPARRRSV

-2742 YLGYNINHR
+2742 YLGYNINHK
-2751 DIGTYNYDLKKTSLG
+2751 DLGVYNYDLKKTSLG
-2766 GISSASRSN
+2766 GLSSASRGN

-2788 RSGKLKKHGRIMY
+2788 RGGKLKKHGRIMY
-2801 APNVKRFIRPY
+2801 APNVKRFLRPY

-2833 SAAVDSDSLML
+2833 SAAIDPNSLAL

-2858 QSLLL
+2858 QSLFL
-2863 LKRKIMYNVVN
+2863 LKRKIMFDVVN
-2874 LKLISHKHKIL
+2874 LKLISYKHKIL
-2885 YFSPLVEE
+2885 YFVPLAVEE
-2893 TEKGFVPFLKIN
+2893 EERRNLASFFKIN
-2905 KFSFIVVK
+2905 KFSFVLIRS
-2913 NLYSLLQQI
+2913 LYFLVQYIRSYI
-2922 MYYVKFFDFDYV
+2922 TFYDFDYI
-2934 LLYLYELRQSLLS
+2934 LFYLYELRQFLLNL
-2947 SFFNKEFYF
+2947 FFNREFYF

-2965 AKFRHDSQILSD
+2965 AKFKHDSQISSD
-2977 SLFFDDYY
+2977 SLFFADYY
-2985 YKQTSKRILSQIAF
+2985 YKQTSKRLLSQIAF
-2999 TGHSV
+2999 VGHSI

-3011 GLIGQYIPGLNFY
+3011 GLIGQYIPGLSFY

-3044 AFAPELLLDNNLVRQ
+3044 AFSPELLLDNNLVRQ
-3059 NADLFDRNFFYNEF
+3059 NTDLFDRNFFYNEF
-3073 YVDANYRRSWR
+3073 YVDANYRRSWH
-3084 FLAYRIPSPV
+3084 FLSFRIPSPV

-3121 ASLRRVYN
+3121 ASLRRIYN
-3129 VYPDHINAF
+3129 IYPDHVSAF
-3138 FTTLMS
+3138 FSTLMS
-3144 DASTFVGHDV
+3144 DSSTFVGHDV

-3168 SNGDASYLR
+3168 SNANASYLR
-3177 TLTNHFATNSS
+3177 ILTNYFTTNSS
-3188 NIANV
+3188 NILNV
-3193 ISSFNKSLRA
+3193 IALFNKSLRS
-3203 GYLTVLTDFYK
+3203 GYLNVLTDFYK
-3214 RVNLASLV
+3214 RVNLSSLV
-3222 NQRRFALRHN
+3222 NNRRFALRHN
-3232 VWTPFKY
+3232 IWLPFKY
-3239 NFYYKFN
+3239 NVYYKFN
-3246 WKSYLH
+3246 WKTYLH
-3252 KYDSADSVG
+3252 IYELSDSVG

-3269 LFDLYHGGVPFSLKL
+3269 FFDLYHGGIPFSLKL

-3292 SQIPRFEMD
+3292 SQIPRFEID
-3301 SRRRVPLNISA
+3301 SRRRVSLSISA
-3312 QEFNLLLFNYFKYVS
+3312 QEFNLLLFSYFKYV
-3327 ENFVDPGYNELGRKI
+3327 NDHFVDPGYSDLGRKI

-3351 PFLYSYVFD
+3351 PFLYSYIFD
-3360 KNANS
+3360 KNENS

-3372 NPIIAKKK
+3372 NPIITKKK
-3380 TIKRNLKLNSLIP
+3380 LLKRNLRLDSLKP
-3393 RSMLQVPEYFAAWR
+3393 RSVLQVPEYFSAWK

-3412 IKKTF
+3412 IKKNFFT
-3417 IAKMKHNIAY
+3417 KLKHNVAY

-3448 FLFDFSNYRTIRSWA
+3448 FLFDFSNYRTLRTWA
-3463 TTAQVYFSPTMEVF
+3463 STIQVYFSPSVEIF
-3477 NRRQPYDKYRLYQF
+3477 SRRQPYDQYRIYQF

-3496 NSRQNVSRIFGIY
+3496 NSRQSVSRIFGIY
-3509 TLFDLKRHKERFL
+3509 TLFDLKKYKERAL

-3535 VRPSFKPFITKFSK
+3535 VRPSFKPFVTKFSK
-3549 NFMFSKFV
+3549 NFMFSKIV

-3582 PYISFGIGAPNLR
+3582 PYISFGIGASDLR
-3595 DALISSE
+3595 DGLVASE

-3607 VKRRSHMLDFIRM
+3607 IKRRSYMLDFIRL

-3636 DYYKPSGNFV
+3636 DYYKPGSNFV
-3646 EYDFYDSLLKH
+3646 EYDFYDSLLRN
-3657 SQTSKKQS
+3657 SQTLKKQS
-3665 YDQDHENSKASLLTQ
+3665 YDQDHENFKISLLTQ
-3680 NVQTPARVLRKGSDR
+3680 NVQTPVRILKKGTER
-3695 ISNLRHF
+3695 RLNLKYLVT
-3702 INDPLASILEDSG
+3702 DPLVSMLEDSG
-3715 SYDAALEDKESDQF
+3715 SYDTALDDKENDQF

-3735 LAEVFA
+3735 LADVFTN
-3741 DSRFGNLKQPLEGS
+3741 SKFGNFKQPLEGS

-3762 YDSFEEGLSQE
+3762 YDSFEEGLNQD
-3773 FHGSHEPHDLS
+3773 FYGSHEPHDLS

-3793 GILLKDSVYFSLM
+3793 GFLLKDATYFSLM
-3806 SDPHRRTF
+3806 SDPHRRIF

-3841 GIFSLFPF
+3841 GVFSLFPF
-3849 AKPQY
+3849 AKPNY
-3854 FREQANYSPN
+3854 FREHSVYSPN
-3864 FKVFFDFNAF
+3864 FKVLFDFNAF

-3893 ELFVFRK
+3893 ELFIFRK
-3900 NAQIFKLNP
+3900 NAQIFRLNP
-3909 ILVSEFTNLAPFDYF
+3909 VMVSEFTSLSLLDYF
-3924 NFFYSGKPVVQGPLF
+3924 NFFYSGKSSVRGPLF

-3953 FFKLNPVYLLVV
+3953 FFKLNPIYLFIV

-3973 LFSILSLVNTL
+3973 LFSVFSVLHTL
-3984 NSYNFAFF
+3984 NSYNFSFF

-4003 YYTKKRH
+4003 YYTRKRH

-4018 GLFSEYSKFSWLFSL
+4018 GLFTEYSKFSWLFSL
-4033 KFLIFNIDYYSYYFF
+4033 KFLIFNIEYYPYYFF

-4068 RSPFIVPYVWRFS
+4068 GSPFVVPYVWRFS

-4095 WSEIKSEALTRLHE
+4095 WSEIKSEALARLHE

-4118 SHEHLFSIDD
+4118 SHEHLFSFED
-4128 IKSLR
+4128 IKNLR

-4145 EFDDLEFDISP
+4145 EFDNLEFDISP
-4156 YNSMIKDNVL
+4156 YNSTIKDNVL

-4189 FPSKDYSSSD
+4189 FPSKDYGSSD
-4199 WLQQV
+4199 KLQQV
-4204 DSDISSKSDIGL
+4204 DSDILSKSSVGL
-4216 NQESVKL
+4216 NQESPKL
-4223 NKKFTV
+4223 NKKFNV
-4229 GKKRFSSRLF
+4229 KKIRFSPALF
-4239 YKYLKLLVSRK
+4239 YKYLKLFLSRK
-4250 ITFSRFLNQFKFGD
+4250 ITFSRFLSQFKFGD
-4264 FVTLSQG
+4264 FVTLFQG
-4271 TKPFFQATDYTVD
+4271 SKPFFHATHYTVD

-4290 GRLFVDPNS
+4290 GKLFVDPNS

-4329 ILYGEM
+4329 ILYGEI

-4341 TEVDQLHYVMEFPG
+4341 TEVDQLHYVIEFPG
-4355 RFNNHYVNSFSKV
+4355 RFNNHYINSFSKV
-4368 YAIRNLNYN
+4368 YSIRNLSYN

-4385 FSKNAKLPTN
+4385 FPKNAKLPTN

-4405 TPSEIEHLFSTTVDP
+4405 TPSEIEQLFSSTVDP

-4453 SINDVKLL
+4453 NVNDVKLL
-4461 DLYFE
+4461 DFYFE

-4479 NKATTDAVDF
+4479 NKAAIDAVDF

-4502 IQPLEIELQGGDH
+4502 IPSLEIELQGGDH
-4515 VTSDRYNDKYDAV
+4515 ATSDRYNDKYDSV
-4528 EQFGGENPV
+4528 EQFAGENPV

-4561 FLLLSFFFCFCF
+4561 FLFLSFFFCFVF
-4573 LFLYSLFNYIYLF
+4573 LFSYSLFNYVLLVI
-4586 F
+4586 